1 VIFDLRHRPF
11 GLNFANSMP
20 NPKLEKKMS
29 ANDISDQ
36 DYLLSGPGS
45 QTRLDPETIRIRDA
59 IIQNFKDKPIS
70 EINELAKKVLSVE
83 TDPIKR
89 LGMLAARLFLLRHR
103 IMNIKD
109 DAADTDQLAASALG
123 GMGHEAGDASLAD
136 DDDDAGSDEWVRV
149 RMLEQAEM
157 NGMRFFEGIIVDVRV
172 VDANKLIE
180 SGRAEIVAPE
190 AGKEEEPDPFADVRD
205 AGEAE
210 DTEAMDASETGD
222 AEAPEGM
229 EAPQAMEAP
238 QDMEEGDPDASPT
251 DTEAADED
259 TNPDAK

>member
-1 VIFDLRHRPF
+1 
-11 GLNFANSMP
+11 
-20 NPKLEKKMS
+20 MS

-136 DDDDAGSDEWVRV
+136 DDDNAGSDEWVRV

-259 TNPDAK
+259 TNHDAK